1 MLVITMASRKG
12 GVGKSSCARSLA
24 VQALIDGLRT
34 AIIDADPQG
43 TILAWAK
50 RRAAKAPA
58 VYGLEGTTLE
68 TRLASLQ
75 AATAD
80 LVVIDTPP
88 SVHPIIG
95 MAAQASDLVLVVTG
109 PYPDDLSAIGST
121 VQIAKGQGRGGGII
135 LNRTPSKSS
144 ALQLARGALA
154 VFELPICPTAIMQR
168 VAHPYSSSE
177 GMTARRSGNLAAR
190 QPRRLRKSGAGQR
203 NYSARPKE
211 KRPTRW
217 MSFHDAKAADL

>member
-12 GVGKSSCARSLA
+12 GVGKSSCARALA
-24 VQALIDGLRT
+24 VQALIDDGMRA

-58 VYGLEGTTLE
+58 VYGLDGTNLE
-68 TRLASLQ
+68 ERLASLRK
-75 AATAD
+75 ANAD
-80 LVVIDTPP
+80 LVMIDTPP

-95 MAAQASDLVLVVTG
+95 MAAQASDLVLVITG

-121 VQIAKGQGRGGGII
+121 VQIAKGRGRGGGII
-135 LNRTPSKSS
+135 LNRTPSKAA
-144 ALQLARGALA
+144 ALQLARSALS
-154 VFELPICPTAIMQR
+154 VFDLAICPTAIVQR

-177 GMTARRSGNLAAR
+177 GMTAQEWEPGGSAA
-190 QPRRLRKSGAGQR
+190 
-203 NYSARPKE
+203 KE
-211 KRPTRW
+211 IEEVWRW
-217 MSFHDAKAADL
+217 TKHLLGIQAPAQVAEATP